1 MNTQTQE
8 PTQELAVTETR
19 ALFLPQ
25 EKFPAMQAELAE
37 MLPEIQAEIAL
48 ADAQVVNTQDD
59 ADMAGVLLEK
69 LADRSKL
76 VVSKTKPFTQIA
88 YKLHKWLTGY
98 EGQFVKPIDTAY
110 EQLKTRR
117 NRWELRERQEAE
129 RKRAE
134 AQAIAD
140 RIVRDQQAA
149 IQKEI
154 DRKQQEAANAK
165 RSETAEKKKQEI
177 EALREQAASITPA
190 VIHVEA
196 QKPTGGPKSQLKWH
210 SEVVDMTAYLHAAAN
225 DPNLRCLEVK
235 TAALAMNKSRNTSL
249 TIPGIRFWQ
258 DLH

>member
-1 MNTQTQE
+1 MTTTTQTE
-8 PTQELAVTETR
+8 PTQELAVIETR

-25 EKFPAMQAELAE
+25 EKFPAMQEELAI

-98 EGQFVKPIDTAY
+98 EGQYVKPIDAAY
-110 EQLKTRR
+110 EQLKGKR
-117 NRWELRERQEAE
+117 NRWEIKERQEAE

-134 AQAIAD
+134 AQAILD
-140 RIVRDQQAA
+140 REARQKQEA

-154 DRKQQEAANAK
+154 ERKQQEAANAK
-165 RSETAEKKKQEI
+165 RSETAEKKRQEI
-177 EALREQAASITPA
+177 EALREQAASVVPG
-190 VIHVEA
+190 VVHVEA
-196 QKPTGGPKSQLKWH
+196 AKPTTGPRSQLRWA
-210 SEVVDMTAYLHAAAN
+210 VDTYDMTKMGIPLEIQGYVTIETGKLQRAKAAN
-225 DPNLRCLEVK
+225 TMLVVK
-235 TAALAMNKSRNTSL
+235 GVVFTQKLV
-249 TIPGIRFWQ
+249 
-258 DLH
+258 